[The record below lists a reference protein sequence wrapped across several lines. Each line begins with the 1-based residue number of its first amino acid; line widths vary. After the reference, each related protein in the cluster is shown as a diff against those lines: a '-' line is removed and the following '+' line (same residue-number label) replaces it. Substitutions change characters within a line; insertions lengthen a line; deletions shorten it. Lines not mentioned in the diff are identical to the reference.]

1 MRGPFLD
8 WIPHSS
14 RIAPHM
20 RVADVPLLV
29 LPLCLAT
36 ACATDAA
43 VEQELSNLR
52 RQMHG
57 LQQQVQK
64 QRLEIE
70 RLEGRV
76 TLMSLNAEPARAQP
90 TAPVSSQTAVPKT
103 VRPERGPERA
113 LPVVRMTAK
122 ADAQGNDVV
131 VPWEDPGAQ
140 DDGSP
145 PVVIKLGPSRSK
157 DPVRTSERL
166 AVDHAVLAKPDP
178 NVAAKKERKRKKQKR
193 NKKATRAQIRK
204 AYDDALGLLRD
215 DKDAAGALERFEVF
229 VDSYP
234 RSRLADNA
242 MYWAG
247 ECELELSQWSAAA
260 VTFGRLL
267 RSHPRSAKVPYAK
280 VGLGR
285 ARMMLGDRAKGEALL
300 REVIE
305 RYPTSEAANEASLLL
320 GAKESE

>member
-1 MRGPFLD
+1 MRAIDL
-8 WIPHSS
+8 
-14 RIAPHM
+14 A
-20 RVADVPLLV
+20 VPLLFV
-29 LPLCLAT
+29 PLLGTA

-43 VEQELSNLR
+43 VEQELSQLR

-57 LQQQVQK
+57 LQQEVQK

-76 TLMSLNAEPARAQP
+76 TLMSLGAEPARAEP
-90 TAPVSSQTAVPKT
+90 TAPVSSQNAIPKKA

-113 LPVVRMTAK
+113 LPVVRMSAK

-131 VPWEDPGAQ
+131 VPWTDPGAQ

-145 PVVIKLGPSRSK
+145 PILIKLGPSKS
-157 DPVRTSERL
+157 DAATTASAERL
-166 AVDHAVLAKPDP
+166 EVDRTVLDKPDP
-178 NVAAKKERKRKKQKR
+178 VLSKAKKKSSRRAR
-193 NKKATRAQIRK
+193 NKKATRAEIRK
-204 AYDDALGLLRD
+204 AYDDALDMLRD
-215 DKDAAGALERFEVF
+215 AKDPAGALEAFEAF
-229 VDSYP
+229 VDDFP

-242 MYWAG
+242 LYWAG
-247 ECELELSQWSAAA
+247 ECQLELEQWSSAK
-260 VTFGRLL
+260 VTFARLL

-285 ARMMLGDRAKGEALL
+285 ARIALGDRVEGEALL

-305 RYPTSEAANEASLLL
+305 KYPTSGAANEASSIL